1 VLCAPLHRLQRLTR
15 WNDAGSLYIF
25 SLLLLLVV
33 IGMDAGISFRIDN
46 GKPPQKKKVNVKL
59 PKACTRS
66 RMLLAGQFLPYRLS
80 CSSLVTGD
88 VTSTAEP
95 QSRKEALLLV

>member
-1 VLCAPLHRLQRLTR
+1 VLWAPLHRLQRLTR

-46 GKPPQKKKVNVKL
+46 GKPPQKK
-59 PKACTRS
+59 
-66 RMLLAGQFLPYRLS
+66 M
-80 CSSLVTGD
+80 
-88 VTSTAEP
+88 
-95 QSRKEALLLV
+95 